1 MPVQSN
7 VTAKTR
13 NPAHETTQQLT
24 NDIISNSRSLAATF
38 TSNYWDW
45 SCRLANFI

>member
-13 NPAHETTQQLT
+13 NPADGATQQLI
-24 NDIISNSRSLAATF
+24 NNMISNSRSLAAAF